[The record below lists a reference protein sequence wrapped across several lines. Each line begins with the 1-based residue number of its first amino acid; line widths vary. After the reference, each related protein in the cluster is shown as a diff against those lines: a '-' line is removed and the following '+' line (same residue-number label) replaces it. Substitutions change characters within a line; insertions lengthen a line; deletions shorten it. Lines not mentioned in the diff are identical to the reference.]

1 MTSPMKWVFP
11 AILIIALVLGVAYF
25 SSIQNINTNTIDGVE
40 VLGGVLNLGTI
51 RTEID
56 DNGNVDG
63 QFFDKDELIANL
75 TSEIIS
81 VQKNHPYDIKLD
93 YVFFDED
100 GEVTENDKDI
110 RSVQFRVQYLNDEGE
125 VKATAEK
132 HLAINQYFNPS

>member
-40 VLGGVLNLGTI
+40 VLGDVLNLGTI

-132 HLAINQYFNPS
+132 HLAINQLNE

>member
-1 MTSPMKWVFP
+1 MTSPMKWLFP

-75 TSEIIS
+75 TSAIIS
-81 VQKNHPYDIKLD
+81 AQKNHPYDIKLD

-132 HLAINQYFNPS
+132 HLAINQLNE

>member
-132 HLAINQYFNPS
+132 HLAINQLNE

>member
-25 SSIQNINTNTIDGVE
+25 SSIQNINTNTIDEVE
-40 VLGGVLNLGTI
+40 VLGDVLNLGTI

-93 YVFFDED
+93 YVFFDEN

-132 HLAINQYFNPS
+132 HLAINQLNE